1 MQHRRLQI
9 VKVKIS
15 QIDFYHSR
23 PRSQIINFQIEM
35 RYGLNYSDIEKGVFF
50 IGAELNST

>member
-23 PRSQIINFQIEM
+23 QRSQIINFQIEM
-35 RYGLNYSDIEKGVFF
+35 RYDLNYSDIEKGVFF

>member
-35 RYGLNYSDIEKGVFF
+35 RYGLNYLDIEKGVFF